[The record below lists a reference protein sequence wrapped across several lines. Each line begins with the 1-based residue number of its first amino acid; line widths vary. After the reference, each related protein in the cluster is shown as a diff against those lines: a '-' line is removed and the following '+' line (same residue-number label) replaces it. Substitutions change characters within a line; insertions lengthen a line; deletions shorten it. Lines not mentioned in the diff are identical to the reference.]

1 MDAKSYCLHRTSPH
15 SSVPSPAQVTSHR
28 GCALTAHCG
37 AQCAAD
43 TRLHQLRE
51 HPVTPLQRISR
62 ADERRSWQCLRPFGG
77 SVWSRLEQRLAA
89 HRSASASDAL
99 PSDAPTS
106 ARNATCATVVAP
118 STTSTGRAATSLRR
132 TCPSCAWPLQRGP
145 HHPADPLLV
154 PGGLLC
160 RGVKWTRG
168 VRRRRGPGGGVQI
181 LAPARSQIHRP
192 CVLSPPAVHVRSPV
206 SRSTG
211 APTPDAAAAPA
222 AVCWSTPAGWFEG
235 GKIASG

>member
-1 MDAKSYCLHRTSPH
+1 
-15 SSVPSPAQVTSHR
+15 
-28 GCALTAHCG
+28 
-37 AQCAAD
+37 
-43 TRLHQLRE
+43 
-51 HPVTPLQRISR
+51 
-62 ADERRSWQCLRPFGG
+62 
-77 SVWSRLEQRLAA
+77 VWSRLEQRLAA

-106 ARNATCATVVAP
+106 AGNATCATVVAP

-168 VRRRRGPGGGVQI
+168 VRRRRGPGGGAQI
-181 LAPARSQIHRP
+181 LAPARRQIHRP
-192 CVLSPPAVHVRSPV
+192 CVLSPPAVHVQSPV

-222 AVCWSTPAGWFEG
+222 AVCWSTRRDSLREGKSRVARPRDFFRFFGNEILLRYPDAQKPVDGTVVVPAQTLVRSSWYRL
-235 GKIASG
+235 